1 MPRSE
6 RSPLLLAGLL
16 AAAGAAHL
24 ARPRPFDALVPRT
37 LPGSPR
43 AWTYASGAAELALAA
58 GVALPRT
65 RRAAALA
72 GAAFFTAVFPA
83 NVKMAHDWR
92 HRPAPL
98 RAAAYARLPLQLP
111 LVLWARGVARDAERT
126 GNRPYAGA
134 PPCGGSRSA
143 AEARSCAGGRS

>member
-16 AAAGAAHL
+16 AAAGAAHF
-24 ARPRPFDALVPRT
+24 AVPRPFDAIVPRA

-43 AWTYASGAAELALAA
+43 AWTYAGGAAELALAA

-65 RRAAALA
+65 RKTAALAAAALFV
-72 GAAFFTAVFPA
+72 GVFPA
-83 NVKMAHDWR
+83 NVKMAWDWR

-98 RAAAYARLPLQLP
+98 RAAAIGRLPLQAP
-111 LVLWARGVARDAERT
+111 LVLWARAVAAS
-126 GNRPYAGA
+126 AGA
-134 PPCGGSRSA
+134 PLT
-143 AEARSCAGGRS
+143 AEARA